1 MKPTKRTAA
10 KVKRPAKRKPAIK
23 RNSVDEIIRNVNYK
37 LLRLRARIDITQTSE
52 KKHIDLK
59 WVDMHIRDTEA
70 GIVFGKNYMLKA
82 NDMWS
87 KYA

>member
-1 MKPTKRTAA
+1 MKPTKTVTA
-10 KVKRPAKRKPAIK
+10 KKKPAKRQPAVKI
-23 RNSVDEIIRNVNYK
+23 NSIVDEIIRKINYK

-52 KKHIDLK
+52 KKHIDLQ

-70 GIVFGKNYMLKA
+70 GIVFQKDTMLRA
-82 NDMWS
+82 NDMWR